1 MKLCLTKWV
10 SFEIKL
16 YLCTAFLAREGEE
29 INNFFVSLFKKYK
42 MGKIS
47 EDRTDTVR

>member
-29 INNFFVSLFKKYK
+29 INNFFVSLFNFQCKSVWQITK
-42 MGKIS
+42 M
-47 EDRTDTVR
+47 